1 MQRKSNYATWL
12 GTLLGV
18 LAAVALNVG
27 LAHALEQTGPITDEF
42 HQTYPLAANG
52 RVELENINGAVH
64 IAAWDQNQ
72 VKVDA
77 IKRADD
83 AEGLK
88 RMEIRV
94 NARPDSISISTHYRS
109 EGENWGN
116 HHYSSVE
123 YTITVPRNARLDE
136 IKLINGPLDI
146 TGVRGQVHASSINGK
161 VVARGL
167 GNEVE
172 LSTVNGPLEVTCDQ
186 LANRVELQS
195 VNGPIALTLPSDAK
209 ANVEANTVHGHIEN
223 DFGIHVIDHRIVG
236 HEMRGQLGTGG
247 TEIKLNNVNGP
258 IDVHRAND
266 GHAMSPVKSESGGD
280 DNEI

>member
-1 MQRKSNYATWL
+1 MQRNSNYATWL

-18 LAAVALNVG
+18 LAAVALNLG
-27 LAHALEQTGPITDEF
+27 LAHAVEQTGPVVDEF
-42 HQTYPLAANG
+42 HYTYPLAANG

-64 IAAWDQNQ
+64 ISAWDQNQ

-88 RMEIRV
+88 RMEIQV
-94 NARPDSISISTHYRS
+94 DAHPDSISIRTHYRS

-161 VVARGL
+161 VSARGL

-209 ANVEANTVHGHIEN
+209 ANVEASTVHGHIEN
-223 DFGIHVIDHRIVG
+223 DFGIHVIDHHIVG
-236 HEMRGQLGTGG
+236 HEMHGQLGSGG
-247 TEIKLNNVNGP
+247 TEIRLNNVNGP
-258 IDVHRAND
+258 IDVRRAND
-266 GHAMSPVKSESGGD
+266 GRAMSPVKNEGGGD
-280 DNEI
+280 EDEI